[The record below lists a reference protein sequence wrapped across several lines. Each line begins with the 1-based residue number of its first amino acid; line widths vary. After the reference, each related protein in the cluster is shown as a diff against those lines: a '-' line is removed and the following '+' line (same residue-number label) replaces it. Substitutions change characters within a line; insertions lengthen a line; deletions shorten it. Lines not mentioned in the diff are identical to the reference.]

1 MKVNIHNASLTISA
15 VSPRQ
20 YPPAAVCEVAMAGRS
35 NVGKSSSINRLLNRR
50 NLART
55 SSTPGKTAT
64 INFYNID
71 EKLFI
76 VDLPGY
82 GYAKVS
88 RKEQE
93 KWAQMI
99 NTYLETRP
107 QLMGVLLL
115 VDARHKPTAQDKAM
129 FDWIRHRFGRVS
141 VVATKC
147 DKLAKTK
154 VSEHLDV
161 VYKTLGME
169 EADTLFPF
177 SSESGMG
184 KEELWAHILSMTGLD
199 REEM

>member
-1 MKVNIHNASLTISA
+1 MKVNMHNASLTISA

-20 YPPAAVCEVAMAGRS
+20 YPPAAVPEVAMAGRS
-35 NVGKSSSINRLLNRR
+35 NVGKSSCINKLLNRKS
-50 NLART
+50 LART
-55 SSTPGKTAT
+55 SATPGKTAT

-71 EKLFI
+71 EKLFL

-88 RKEQE
+88 RAEQE
-93 KWAQMI
+93 KWAVMI

-107 QLMGVLLL
+107 QLTGVLLL

-129 FDWIRHRFGRVS
+129 FDWIRHRFGHVS

-154 VSEHLDV
+154 VEEHLKLV
-161 VYKTLGME
+161 SETLGMT

-177 SSESGMG
+177 SSENGMG
-184 KEELWAHILSMTGLD
+184 KENVWGHILALTGMETD
-199 REEM
+199 